1 MKYTMEATTLKKMTE
16 FVLGKVSNPGKIA
29 VILGSGLGGFAD
41 QLTDSTKISYETIP
55 HYPRS
60 TVEGHSGELVFGKY
74 KNISI
79 TAAKGRFHYY
89 EGYELDTVT
98 IPVHLFAE
106 MGITTLLITNAAGSC
121 RESIPPGSL
130 MLINGHMDC
139 TFREESAEP
148 VMVIQKP
155 YYDRAVLDKVRSV
168 AKNLNVS
175 MPAGVY
181 CWTLGP
187 AYETPAEISYIK
199 GIGGDAVGMSTVP
212 EIQCAAELGIRVI
225 GISIITNF
233 AAGITGE
240 PLTHDEVI
248 QTADQVKQHFLQ
260 VIGGII
266 KIFGDDN

>member
-1 MKYTMEATTLKKMTE
+1 MNAFVPEMAE
-16 FVLGKVSNPGKIA
+16 FIQNRTGSKSTIA
-29 VILGSGLGGFAD
+29 VILGSGLGDFSR
-41 QLTDSTKISYETIP
+41 QLTETVTIPYESIP

-60 TVEGHSGELVFGKY
+60 TVEGHSGELAVGK
-74 KNISI
+74 IDGI
-79 TAAKGRFHYY
+79 PIIAARGRFHYY

-139 TFREESAEP
+139 TFREESARP

-175 MPAGVY
+175 MPTGVY

-212 EIQCAAELGIRVI
+212 EIQCATELGIRVI
-225 GISIITNF
+225 GISTITNF

-248 QTADQVKQHFLQ
+248 QTANQVKQHFLE

-266 KIFGDDN
+266 KTFGDDN